1 MSPHVQADTIA
12 LFMACAGIDEVCG
25 MSILNEYFGDY

>member
-12 LFMACAGIDEVCG
+12 LFMACTGVDEVCG
-25 MSILNEYFGDY
+25 TSILNEYFSDY